1 LEKKIELEGK
11 FCGRLSTE
19 QRFSLSL
26 QVTNLQEALDVE
38 RSASMLVQIL
48 FVELIFVLVAGIA
61 MRDVI
66 FAVQIGVGGGIAL
79 VTLGGL
85 LLVGARAR
93 RRTR

>member
-1 LEKKIELEGK
+1 VLEG
-11 FCGRLSTE
+11 S
-19 QRFSLSL
+19 
-26 QVTNLQEALDVE
+26 
-38 RSASMLVQIL
+38 RSGCRTLL
-48 FVELIFVLVAGIA
+48 FVDLIFVLVAGIA

-93 RRTR
+93 GRTR